1 MKPRKRLS
9 ISPKNNSRK
18 KKALSEAGLLGAILL
33 WCLTGCEVGPNY
45 RPPGMKL
52 PATFTSGSP
61 PRKQK
66 TDANGADQ
74 SYKPVID
81 AANWWRGLHDQELN
95 SLVARAIQNNFN
107 IEIALDRMQEARTQ
121 EAVVTGMALPEAGFS
136 AGGGRGSGSDLARGR
151 AAEPLVSA
159 ENTGNL
165 KQVTHI
171 VGFAGG
177 WELDLFGKFRREIE
191 AAKYD
196 TQAAIAARNDVLISV
211 IADVTRSYVDMRGF
225 QMELAVLLKNIDVAQ
240 QYLNLTQER
249 FNRGIT
255 NELDVTLAQRQLATL
270 QAERMPLVSQINV
283 AQDVIAVLLGNFP
296 EDSTRELKISGLIP
310 SLPGK
315 IAAGFPPT
323 LLRRRP
329 DIHEA
334 ERELASATARVG
346 VATADLFPHVVL
358 VGGAGMQGQGLGV
371 TPASGSFIW
380 SAGPAISWSLLD
392 FGALDALVN
401 VANLRTREMLA
412 NYKQTVL
419 NAVEEVDTAISSY
432 ESQQDRLQYLT
443 TALAASQRAVSLA
456 TERFDRGL
464 TDSLNVIDAERQEFE
479 LEDQYVITQRTA
491 AEQFIALYKALGGG
505 WEDYQSFPPIRR
517 PQPAIIA
524 AFTRIL
530 SSDVTHKV
538 QTQH

>member
-1 MKPRKRLS
+1 
-9 ISPKNNSRK
+9 
-18 KKALSEAGLLGAILL
+18 
-33 WCLTGCEVGPNY
+33 
-45 RPPGMKL
+45 MKL
-52 PATFTSGSP
+52 PGSFTSGSP
-61 PRKQK
+61 PRKLK
-66 TDANGADQ
+66 TDLNGANQ
-74 SYKPVID
+74 SDKPVID

-95 SLVARAIQNNFN
+95 SLVTRAIQNNLN
-107 IEIALDRMQEARTQ
+107 IEIALDRMQEARMQ
-121 EAVVTGMALPEAGFS
+121 EAVVTGVALPEVGFS
-136 AGGGRGSGSDLARGR
+136 AGGGRGTGSDLARGR
-151 AAEPLVSA
+151 AAQSLVSA
-159 ENTGNL
+159 ENTGKL

-171 VGFAGG
+171 LGGAGE

-196 TQAAIAARNDVLISV
+196 TQAAIAARNEVLISV

-255 NELDVTLAQRQLATL
+255 NELDVTLAQRQLASL
-270 QAERMPLVSQINV
+270 QAEKMPLVSQINA
-283 AQDVIAVLLGNFP
+283 AQDVIAVLLGSFP
-296 EDSTRELKISGLIP
+296 EDSTRELKRSGLIP
-310 SLPGK
+310 SLPEK
-315 IAAGFPPT
+315 IDAGFPPT

-358 VGGAGMQGQGLGV
+358 IGSAGMQGQGIGV

-380 SAGPAISWSLLD
+380 SAGPAVSWSLLD

-401 VANLRTREMLA
+401 VADLRTREMLA

-419 NAVEEVDTAISSY
+419 NAVQEVDTSISSY
-432 ESQQDRLQYLT
+432 ASQQDRLEYLT

-479 LEDQYVITQRTA
+479 LEDEYVLAQRTA

-524 AFTRIL
+524 AFTRLL
-530 SSDVTHKV
+530 SSDVTNK
-538 QTQH
+538 TQH